1 MRGHVAA
8 VVIVVAALILAMAIF
23 CAGGYYFVEYQVW
36 DAASSTYVYRE
47 RPYSGAVLGL
57 SVVFSAAVL
66 YAGALLLV
74 RAGRVHGRPLVDEC
88 PLRGDS
94 APRTGSLDRGAESG
108 SISSR
113 GR

>member
-57 SVVFSAAVL
+57 SVVISAAVL
-66 YAGALLLV
+66 YAGAVLLM
-74 RAGRVHGRPLVDEC
+74 RAGRVHGSPVLDEC
-88 PLRGDS
+88 PTRAEGLTPSGDTT
-94 APRTGSLDRGAESG
+94 RT
-108 SISSR
+108 
-113 GR
+113 

>member
-23 CAGGYYFVEYQVW
+23 CAGGYYFVEYQEW
-36 DAASSTYVYRE
+36 DASTSAYVYRA
-47 RPYSGAVLGL
+47 RPYSGAVLGV
-57 SVVFSAAVL
+57 SVVVSAAVL
-66 YAGALLLV
+66 YAAALLLV
-74 RAGRVHGRPLVDEC
+74 RAGRVHGRPIVDEC
-88 PLRGDS
+88 PLRGEVT
-94 APRTGSLDRGAESG
+94 PRTDAFGRGAESG